1 MVYEAKLLEWKLL
14 ENSNTTSNCRN
25 YGIIHALDDIYIYQE
40 IKSEEDNVILHM
52 DLDALVQGE
61 QTQLVKFHPN
71 NKYKYWIWS

>member
-14 ENSNTTSNCRN
+14 ENSNTSSNCRN

-52 DLDALVQGE
+52 DPRCTCSGRANSVSEIPPQ
-61 QTQLVKFHPN
+61 Q
-71 NKYKYWIWS
+71 I